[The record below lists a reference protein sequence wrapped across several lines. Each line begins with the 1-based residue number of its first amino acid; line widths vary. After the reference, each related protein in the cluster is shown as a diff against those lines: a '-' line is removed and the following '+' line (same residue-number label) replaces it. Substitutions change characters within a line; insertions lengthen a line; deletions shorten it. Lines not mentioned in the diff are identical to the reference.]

1 MSRNYKTGLII
12 TGDASGGIRAIKA
25 TDDELGKLNQ
35 GFDRGTRRSKQFT
48 QNINGT
54 SRELQMLRRAAAPI
68 AGAIAGM
75 FAANSLQNQINWG
88 DQLQKTNLR
97 IGASTEALSQYNYVA
112 SLSGVEFNQLTTA
125 WQRQTRRIA
134 EAAAGTGVAVE
145 ALDRLNLSAQ
155 ELNQL
160 APEDQ
165 FERIAEAMQGV
176 ENSSERVRLAQQL
189 WDSEGVKL
197 VQIVNQGTDAM
208 AAMRAEADALGLT
221 ISQDT
226 ANAMASYNDEV
237 DRLKFAAQGVSQT
250 LLSELVPAMTA
261 GLQNVNAFIQE
272 VGGAEVVVGHL
283 TDGAQVLAALLA
295 GRYAGA
301 FATATAAKLAAT
313 QQSIAYQMALA
324 RMAGVSATAAGA
336 QASLAAATRGAG
348 AAMALVGGPLGAA
361 MIAGGA
367 IYYFREELGLVAPKV
382 QTATERVDDMTS
394 ALDANS
400 EAALK
405 NARAMLEAEQQFQRF
420 RQVQLVMEVNRQRQ
434 IVADEQRQWDAV
446 GGQQAFGMGQASES
460 QQALRDLQ
468 VQLMDTRN
476 AIEAAGGSVA
486 EIDSKLE
493 ALERT
498 TRDVITP
505 TTDLGD
511 TTNTTAAAAREAAK
525 QTTTLANSYE
535 NLLDRI
541 QPNRRAA
548 RQYAQD
554 VGTLNLALATG
565 RINAVQY
572 MQAMGM
578 LQESFQAAQRETD
591 ELANKTVDAVF
602 DMEGAWDEVRLNG
615 LRRLDDGIA
624 NMWQNAIDGSLD
636 AGEAMKRIFNQTL
649 AEMAHMAI
657 TRPIMVQIAGSM
669 GMGGSGA
676 GSTGMGGF
684 DLSPSGIS
692 NAWNMVQNGFG
703 GNSIGAG
710 VTSLSRSAYGS
721 LTGNAVSYGGTGW
734 ASSATAGNASWLNN
748 PSQVSNISM
757 GLQSIGGSYVGNEL
771 GSSLF
776 GRQANSNIGATVGA
790 IAGSFLPIPGGTFI
804 GSTLGGLADSLFG
817 SGKKTFDFDFLQGQ
831 HSYVFGDRTSAFG
844 DSGLTALSDYKLG
857 EQQDQLNEML
867 TAMAEFDN
875 RIAATAIPERFDAMK
890 EAIDGFTHSGPE
902 DLFETRLREMITG
915 GEVWAAEAVASITDP
930 EKLAQGMLG
939 ALQLEQVGVRLGSEL
954 SAEIQAA
961 ISGARGD
968 GAADVVNSVMAQAQ
982 AAELLVNS
990 VERLHLQFDATA
1002 QGALAAAGS
1011 LSDYVGG
1018 LDNLAAVNQAYY
1030 NAAFSESERLSY
1042 AQQDLLA
1049 SLSSVTDEVPRTVE
1063 ELRTLV
1069 EAQDLNTE
1077 AGGQLAYQLMQL
1089 APAMRETNAAVRQA
1103 IEQQYQ
1109 DVLGRAPD
1117 AAGLEYW
1124 FDQVATGSAT
1134 LEQALSAIAASSE
1147 AASYAIEQQYQESLG
1162 RAPDTSGMDYW
1173 FDRVASG
1180 AITLEDALWNIA
1192 NSAEAASVAAI
1203 GGADAMRERTQ
1214 LELQLLRVQGNANA
1228 LRDYELSQLAESNRP
1243 LQERIWA
1250 IEDERA
1256 AMQEAERAQQERIR
1270 AIEQEARA
1278 MMSAGGNIRQFVESL
1293 QNTAG
1298 AGLSPETAY
1307 QNAEESFLAA
1317 ISTIYTSD
1325 DSALVQDTINGIT
1338 GIAQQYL
1345 SAAEAY
1351 GASGNI
1357 YQQAQ
1362 ALVEGS
1368 LDDLAG
1374 RLGSEELEDIDP
1386 QLQAMVDQLKN
1397 VATNTGLS
1405 GPLAKQVPLAQ
1416 TFAEFFGGSGSQNY
1430 MVRQIG
1436 ALSEIEK
1443 AIRNLEFSSGG
1454 GSDIDTSPSQPTG
1467 KTLTRSQVTSLVDAS
1482 DNFSFLKQTMRG
1494 DSSQRAFSRSL
1505 AGDFNSGS
1513 LAPSVARNNVD
1524 KLISAVGFDEANY
1537 LRLNPDIAEAIGRGE
1552 IYSGFQHFLLH
1563 GIDEGRKFAKGGVF
1577 TNSIVS
1583 SPTLF
1588 DMGLMGESGDEAIM
1602 PLARHRNG
1610 SLGVRAELPPMPQFP
1625 ALGQN
1630 DVLQVLQDVRR
1641 ELVETRKQNQ
1651 RLQEENNQHLA
1662 AANNQRG
1669 AAATQQIA
1677 ATKEGNKMLKKLQ
1690 DDSRLEAAKR

>member
-1 MSRNYKTGLII
+1 L
-12 TGDASGGIRAIKA
+12 AV
-25 TDDELGKLNQ
+25 
-35 GFDRGTRRSKQFT
+35 
-48 QNINGT
+48 
-54 SRELQMLRRAAAPI
+54 LRRAAAPI

-75 FAANSLQNQINWG
+75 FAANSLQNQINWA

-134 EAAAGTGVAVE
+134 EAAAGTGVAVA

-197 VQIVNQGTDAM
+197 VQIVNSGTDAI

-272 VGGAEVVVGHL
+272 AGGAEVVVGHL
-283 TDGAQVLAALLA
+283 TDGAQVLAVLLA

-405 NARAMLEAEQQFQRF
+405 NARAMLEAEQQFQQF
-420 RQVQLVMEVNRQRQ
+420 RQTQLAMEVSRQRQ
-434 IVADEQRQWDAV
+434 IVADEQRQWDAI
-446 GGQQAFGMGQASES
+446 GGHSAFGAGPSSES
-460 QQALRDLQ
+460 QQALQDLQ

-493 ALERT
+493 ALEST

-511 TTNTTAAAAREAAK
+511 ATNTTAAAAREAAK

-578 LQESFQAAQRETD
+578 LQESFQAAQRETTD
-591 ELANKTVDAVF
+591 IAEVTDVAADEMARAWEEASNRIDETFADAFVGAFDSFDDFTDQLLDGFKRLLAELAYQATLKPIVVQFTQQMGGTLGIPGVGGQVGGGGGFN
-602 DMEGAWDEVRLNG
+602 LNG
-615 LRRLDDGIA
+615 ISSLYNGAKKLPYVGDAIGGIGSALGFGASAAAPIGYASGFGAAAATGTYTGFAGSAAAGAAAAGGGGLMGAASAAMPWVGGALLVDNVLGLGITDGIV
-624 NMWQNAIDGSLD
+624 
-636 AGEAMKRIFNQTL
+636 K
-649 AEMAHMAI
+649 
-657 TRPIMVQIAGSM
+657 
-669 GMGGSGA
+669 
-676 GSTGMGGF
+676 
-684 DLSPSGIS
+684 GI
-692 NAWNMVQNGFG
+692 
-703 GNSIGAG
+703 
-710 VTSLSRSAYGS
+710 
-721 LTGNAVSYGGTGW
+721 
-734 ASSATAGNASWLNN
+734 
-748 PSQVSNISM
+748 
-757 GLQSIGGSYVGNEL
+757 
-771 GSSLF
+771 SSLF
-776 GRQANSNIGATVGA
+776 GGGKTAPKFELATVGQDVDPGRRGLFENYGEGVYSRGA
-790 IAGSFLPIPGGTFI
+790 LGTVGFYDPNTARLEETFDGFDNAKAFLDGITALDNAMVGAVVGMEGGAEKAQAMASAAQAVRLNAGDAAGIAGQLATR
-804 GSTLGGLADSLFG
+804 TLAVVDVLDGDFSASLRGL
-817 SGKKTFDFDFLQGQ
+817 
-831 HSYVFGDRTSAFG
+831 
-844 DSGLTALSDYKLG
+844 GLDA
-857 EQQDQLNEML
+857 EQ
-867 TAMAEFDN
+867 
-875 RIAATAIPERFDAMK
+875 
-890 EAIDGFTHSGPE
+890 
-902 DLFETRLREMITG
+902 ITG
-915 GEVWAAEAVASITDP
+915 RVV
-930 EKLAQGMLG
+930 
-939 ALQLEQVGVRLGSEL
+939 
-954 SAEIQAA
+954 QAA
-961 ISGARGD
+961 NAMQLIDSNSARL
-968 GAADVVNSVMAQAQ
+968 N
-982 AAELLVNS
+982 
-990 VERLHLQFDATA
+990 LQFDATA
-1002 QGALAAAGS
+1002 EGALNAAAG

-1018 LDNLAAVNQAYY
+1018 LDNIAAVNQAYY
-1030 NAAFSESERLSY
+1030 NAAFTETERLSN
-1042 AQQDLLA
+1042 AQLDLYS
-1049 SLSSVTDEVPRTVE
+1049 SLSNVTDEVPTTVAG
-1063 ELRTLV
+1063 LRTLV

-1089 APAMRETNAAVRQA
+1089 APALRETNAAVRQA
-1103 IEQQYQ
+1103 IEQAYQ
-1109 DVLGRAPD
+1109 
-1117 AAGLEYW
+1117 
-1124 FDQVATGSAT
+1124 
-1134 LEQALSAIAASSE
+1134 SE
-1147 AASYAIEQQYQESLG
+1147 LG
-1162 RAPDTSGMDYW
+1162 RAPDTAGLEYW

-1180 AITLEDALWNIA
+1180 SLTLDGALWNIA

-1270 AIEQEARA
+1270 ALEQEART
-1278 MMSAGGNIRQFVESL
+1278 MMSAGQNIRQFVESL
-1293 QNTAG
+1293 QNTGG
-1298 AGLSPETAY
+1298 AGVSPETAY

-1325 DSALVQDTINGIT
+1325 DSALVQDTISGIT

-1374 RLGSEELEDIDP
+1374 RLGSDELTDIDP
-1386 QLQAMVDQLKN
+1386 QLQAMIDQLQT
-1397 VATNTGLS
+1397 VAGNTGLA

-1416 TFAEFFGGSGSQNY
+1416 TFSEYFGGSGSQNY

-1436 ALSEIEK
+1436 ALANIEN
-1443 AIRNLEFSSGG
+1443 AIRDLELIVNVSGSGSTVGG
-1454 GSDIDTSPSQPTG
+1454 GSGGSSNTDTSPSQPVG
-1467 KTLTRSQVTSLVDAS
+1467 KTLTSSQVTSLVNAS
-1482 DNFSFLKQTMRG
+1482 GNFSYLTQTMKDR
-1494 DSSQRAFSRSL
+1494 DSQKRFARAL
-1505 AGDFNSGS
+1505 AGDFNAGS

-1537 LRLNPDIAEAIGRGE
+1537 LRLNPDIAEAINRGDV
-1552 IYSGFQHFLLH
+1552 YSGFQHFLLY
-1563 GIDEGRKFAKGGVF
+1563 GMDEGRKFAKGGVF

-1602 PLARHRNG
+1602 PLTRHSNG

-1625 ALGQN
+1625 ALGQS
-1630 DVLQVLQDVRR
+1630 DVLQVQRDLIR
-1641 ELVETRKQNQ
+1641 ENQ
-1651 RLQEENNQHLA
+1651 QLREDLKRLINASNQHLE
-1662 AANNQRG
+1662 AANVQRG

-1677 ATKEGNKMLKKLQ
+1677 AIERSNKFLKRME
-1690 DDSRLEAAKR
+1690 DDKRLEAVKR